1 MAMPRLTEIP
11 RRVAAS
17 ASLAPLTPRRVER
30 EFHER
35 IAGGAGLVCD
45 GSARAR
51 PARLLSFGYVPRF
64 RIDLFDTRYYVCAV
78 RQNEDLRFAV
88 GYVALPAPA
97 HTVYARIFYKDV
109 SLIWRAA
116 SHFARSAREN
126 WIGKGDVRV
135 IGCDG
140 YDLEVS
146 HESTTDLPLEVQ
158 GAFEQIN
165 RSAKLVRYDPDAVAR
180 VLRRAPDDRIA
191 AYHNFTAARRRA
203 RANPRNLVNGG
214 QPIATFA
221 RPGDPGSL
229 RFARGYEPDFAR
241 GVLERSELESSLYG
255 GLVRRFRILS
265 RNHLVQYLFMAGPRH
280 VWIIPPQAT
289 TTELSSFGVR
299 TIDVAVDEDL
309 CVPGWEYHG
318 GADELDQIPHGY
330 AGEPHPRDPS
340 RADASPWLDRLP
352 VIRAFRRAVLAAA
365 RPDGA
370 SEHQRASRAH
380 HP

>member
-1 MAMPRLTEIP
+1 MAMPRLAPRPPEIP
-11 RRVAAS
+11 RCVAPS
-17 ASLAPLTPRRVER
+17 AAPAPLTPRRVER
-30 EFHER
+30 EFRER
-35 IAGGAGLVCD
+35 IARGARLVCD

-64 RIDLFDTRYYVCAV
+64 RIDLFGASYYLCAV

-88 GYVALPAPA
+88 GYVAPPPPVEIL
-97 HTVYARIFYKDV
+97 YARIFYKDV
-109 SLIWRAA
+109 SLIWRSA

-158 GAFEQIN
+158 GAFEQMN
-165 RSAKLVRYDPDAVAR
+165 RAAKSVRYDPDAVAR

-191 AYHNFTAARRRA
+191 AYRSFTAARRRA

-221 RPGDPGSL
+221 RAGDPGSL

-241 GVLERSELESSLYG
+241 GVLERSDLESSLYG
-255 GLVRRFRILS
+255 GVVRRFRILS
-265 RNHLVQYLFMAGPRH
+265 GNRLVQFLFMAGPRH

-299 TIDVAVDEDL
+299 TIDVAVDDDL

-318 GADELDQIPHGY
+318 GADDLDQIPPGY
-330 AGEPHPRDPS
+330 AGERHPRDPS
-340 RADASPWLDRLP
+340 RADASPWLERLP
-352 VIRAFRRAVLAAA
+352 VIRAFRQAVLGGRAAK
-365 RPDGA
+365 
-370 SEHQRASRAH
+370 
-380 HP
+380 